1 MHTLSSKRV
10 RFGAFE
16 LDLSTGELRSV
27 DAPDPINKDL
37 LREQV
42 SSTYTCY
49 RDALK
54 MPCGKAN
61 GSNSV
66 PSALKAVPLRT
77 TRSGEKESDAALKEL
92 IEKFHANAAWSIATV
107 YAQRNERDEAFK
119 WIDCAYSQHDGGL
132 IFLRIDPLLKNLH
145 NDPRYTA
152 FLNKLHL
159 PTT

>member
-1 MHTLSSKRV
+1 MRESKRIQ
-10 RFGAFE
+10 FGA
-16 LDLSTGELRSV
+16 LRV
-27 DAPDPINKDL
+27 KGGA
-37 LREQV
+37 V
-42 SSTYTCY
+42 AYY
-49 RDALK
+49 ALGRK
-54 MPCGKAN
+54 
-61 GSNSV
+61 
-66 PSALKAVPLRT
+66 
-77 TRSGEKESDAALKEL
+77 KESDAALKEL